1 MLIKYRLLRQSCM
14 YKVFRPHFTAILRS
28 RRSHTPSIP
37 SAPSL
42 LYKVSL
48 ILCRSR
54 AWRRQAGWGRRR
66 CTAHPAR
73 HVIIPSM
80 VHGVIDSAGA
90 TVRALEKIPVCHN
103 KIINTRRKGSKCFT
117 NLCNVI
123 SIVHVDVKNLQ
134 HYN

>member
-1 MLIKYRLLRQSCM
+1 MIKYRLLRQPSM

-48 ILCRSR
+48 ILSRSR

-73 HVIIPSM
+73 HVVIIHNM
-80 VHGVIDSAGA
+80 VHRAIDSADA
-90 TVRALEKIPVCHN
+90 TVRALEKIPVCHS
-103 KIINTRRKGSKCFT
+103 KIINTRNKVLKCFT
-117 NLCNVI
+117 ILNNV
-123 SIVHVDVKNLQ
+123 VLTVRVDVKNLR